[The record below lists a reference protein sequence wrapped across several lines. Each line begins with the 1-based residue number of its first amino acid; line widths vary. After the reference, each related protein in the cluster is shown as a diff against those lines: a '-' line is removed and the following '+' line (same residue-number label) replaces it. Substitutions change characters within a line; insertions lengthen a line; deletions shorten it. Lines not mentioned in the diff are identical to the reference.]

1 MKTFGN
7 LVKRNSKLFFRD
19 KGLFFVSLITPLILL
34 VLYITFLGNL
44 YRTSFEA
51 GLPMEFMDISD
62 DVIDGLVGG
71 QLFSSLLSVC
81 CITIAFCSNM
91 LMVQDKITGARND
104 FLITPVKKSTLALS
118 YYVSTFISTFA
129 ISIFAF
135 ACCMIYVACVG
146 WFLSFVDVLLILLDI
161 FMLVMFGTALSSI
174 INHFLSSQ
182 GQISAVGSIVS
193 SCYGFICGAYMP
205 ISNFSEGLRNVVS
218 FLPGTYGT
226 SLLRNHTMG
235 GAIKELENIGIPS
248 ESIASL
254 KDAVDCNIYCFGKS
268 VSTGTMYGILIGS
281 IVLLIGVYVLINI
294 LHKKRRV
301 G

>member
-51 GLPMEFMDISD
+51 GLPMEYMDIPD

-91 LMVQDKITGARND
+91 LMVQDKITGAKND
-104 FLITPVKKSTLALS
+104 FLITPVKKSQLALS

-129 ISIFAF
+129 ICVFAF
-135 ACCMIYVACVG
+135 VCCVIYVACVG
-146 WFLSFVDVLLILLDI
+146 WFLNFTDILLILLDI

-235 GAIKELENIGIPS
+235 GAIAELENLGVP
-248 ESIASL
+248 ENVVDSL
-254 KDAVDCNIYCFGKS
+254 KDAVDCNIYCFGEK
-268 VSTGTMYGILIGS
+268 VSMGTMYGILIGS
-281 IVLLIGVYVLINI
+281 IILLVGVYVLINI
-294 LHKKRRV
+294 LHKQRNVK
-301 G
+301 